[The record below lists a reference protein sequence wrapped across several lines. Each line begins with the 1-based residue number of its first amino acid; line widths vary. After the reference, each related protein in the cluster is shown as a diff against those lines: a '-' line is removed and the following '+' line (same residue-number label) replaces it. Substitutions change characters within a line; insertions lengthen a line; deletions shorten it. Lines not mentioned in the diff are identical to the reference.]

1 MKKNYAKQA
10 LLALALVTSVSA
22 SAIELP
28 TIGGAPED
36 GKIYILTSRSNP
48 SNFWTR
54 TSWDGA
60 FYLQPYNADN
70 IKKSAF
76 KAVKNG
82 DNTWSFT
89 INVDSKGENEE
100 TITTTYFVGIPGG
113 TDNLNANLEEPVKWE
128 VTEGDYPGF
137 YKLKAG
143 EGQGNEKTI
152 GGYLHLNNNN
162 EYAIISESSN
172 QYFPDYYGGI
182 QKNEYDE
189 PITDENGYLPV
200 PLNTISQNWA
210 FVEPT
215 ANLASFNQKV
225 RLYSLLQGIEDNY
238 LEDDMYKE
246 GFQNAINAALPYYQ
260 KAEFDETDYEAAA
273 AIIKHYTDLYN
284 EIQKALE
291 LLGNDNDATFTDAI
305 NNAVSSFNNANADL
319 DAAVSTLKA
328 AEEAYA
334 KGSGDLTILGTNMSF
349 EDLSAQNGSQSSGIA
364 APPTG
369 WNVFI
374 KGKQV
379 TTVDEIKAAG
389 ITAWHGVNDDS
400 EGETKDGNLAFGIW
414 NGGIPEYEISQT
426 ISGLEN
432 GTYIVRAALMVGA
445 NGSGSRRTTQRIFG
459 NLNSTYF
466 ASQDEYD
473 ETRLDQSEVYRFAEL
488 VEPITDRQMQEMS
501 VEALVYDGTLTFG
514 VRTNGDYAAALRDNG
529 NGAGGDGW
537 FKVDNFRIEKTEFS
551 SDNAV
556 AIYVHFAEALE
567 QLLSNKMGTS
577 IYKEARNIL
586 EQYEI
591 DNKST
596 LEQIITA
603 FTAIKNIY
611 AEAKRSADLYSEL
624 KAALVKSEQNLKIYE
639 HSASANSFEDLL
651 YDIYDI
657 YEDGNANEEQ
667 IKACIKQL
675 EDGIEQL
682 KATAIALGDITFV
695 LKNPSFEDLSN
706 QNDSP
711 SDGAQN
717 APKGWNLYVDGEAAQ
732 TVSDGWCA
740 INKGDNIS
748 VTLDNGTEATKQ
760 PTDGEY
766 LWGIWNEYIPE
777 VELSQTFMNMPP
789 GTYTLKADV
798 MVEYNWANDNTTT
811 QRIFANNCVQMW
823 GTPEAYSELNMPADA
838 INAAELTYAGYIC
851 TNGLMGDA
859 NTSLLHPMSVTF
871 GVGPDSTMTIGFRT
885 NGININGV
893 KNGEDDPNGDGNLR
907 GQGWFKVDN
916 FRLSYDSE
924 EIPTSIAYIREKTAT
939 TSEIYDINGMRQTK
953 LRKGINIVRLPQAD
967 GSLKIKKVIIK

>member
-22 SAIELP
+22 SAIEFP
-28 TIGGAPED
+28 AIGGAPED
-36 GKIYILTSRSNP
+36 GKVYILTSRSNP

-76 KAVKNG
+76 KAVKND

-89 INVDSKGENEE
+89 IDVDSKGENEE
-100 TITTTYFVGIPGG
+100 TITTTYFVGIPSG

-152 GGYLHLNNNN
+152 GGYLHLNNGN
-162 EYAIISESSN
+162 EFVVISESFN
-172 QYFPDYYGGI
+172 QWFPDYYGGV

-210 FVEPT
+210 FVET
-215 ANLASFNQKV
+215 TTNLASFNQKV
-225 RLYSLLQGIEDNY
+225 RLYSLLQGIEDNH

-273 AIIKHYTDLYN
+273 AIIKHYTDLYD

-334 KGSGDLTILGTNMSF
+334 KGSGDLTVLGTNMSF

-611 AEAKRSADLYSEL
+611 AEAKRSADVYSEL
-624 KAALVKSEQNLKIYE
+624 KAALVKSEENLKIYE
-639 HSASANSFEDLL
+639 HSASANSFEDLF

-657 YEDGNANEEQ
+657 YEEGNANEEQ

-706 QNDSP
+706 QNDIPDS
-711 SDGAQN
+711 GAQN

-732 TVSDGWCA
+732 TVNGGWCA

-766 LWGIWNEYIPE
+766 LWGIWNENIPE

-838 INAAELTYAGYIC
+838 INAAELTYAGYTC

-859 NTSLLHPMSVTF
+859 NSSLLHPMSVTF

-924 EIPTSIAYIREKTAT
+924 EIPTSIAYIREKTVT

>member
-1 MKKNYAKQA
+1 MKKNYAKLA
-10 LLALALVTSVSA
+10 LLALALVASASA
-22 SAIELP
+22 SAIEFP

-36 GKIYILTSRSNP
+36 GKVYILTSRSNP

-76 KAVKNG
+76 KAVKNE

-89 INVDSKGENEE
+89 IEVNSKDDNEE
-100 TITTTYFVGIPGG
+100 TITTTYYLGIPNG

-128 VTEGDYPGF
+128 LTEGDYPGF

-152 GGYLHLNNNN
+152 GGYLHLNNGN
-162 EYAIISESSN
+162 EYVVITESSN
-172 QYFPDYYGGI
+172 YWFPDYYGGV

-189 PITDENGYLPV
+189 PITDKNGYLPT
-200 PLNTISQNWA
+200 PLNTISQNWT
-210 FVEPT
+210 FVDT
-215 ANLASFNQKV
+215 AANLASFNQKI
-225 RLYSLLQGIEDNY
+225 RLYSLLQDIEDNY

-246 GFQNAINAALPYYQ
+246 GYQNAINAALPYYQ
-260 KAEFDETDYEAAA
+260 KEEFDETDYDAAA
-273 AIIKHYTDLYN
+273 AIIKHYTDLYD

-291 LLGNDNDATFTDAI
+291 LLGNDNNAAFIEAI
-305 NNAVSSFNNANADL
+305 NSAVSSFNNANADL

-328 AEEAYA
+328 AEETYA

-349 EDLSAQNGSQSSGIA
+349 EDLSAQNGSQTSGVA

-374 KGKQV
+374 KGSQV
-379 TTVDEIKAAG
+379 TTADEIKAAG
-389 ITAWHGVNDDS
+389 ITAWHGVNNDS
-400 EGETKDGNLAFGIW
+400 EGDTKDGDLSFGLW
-414 NGGIPEYEISQT
+414 TAGVPEYEISQT

-432 GTYIVRAALMVGA
+432 GTYIVKAALMVGA
-445 NGSGSRRTTQRIFG
+445 NGNGSRRTTQRIFG

-466 ASQDEYD
+466 ASQDKYD
-473 ETRLDQSEVYRFAEL
+473 ETRLDQSEVYSFADLE
-488 VEPITDRQMQEMS
+488 EPITDREMQEMS

-529 NGAGGDGW
+529 NSAGGDGW

-567 QLLSNKMGTS
+567 QVLKSKMGTS
-577 IYKEARNIL
+577 VYRDARNIL
-586 EQYEI
+586 EQYTI
-591 DNKST
+591 DNNST

-611 AEAKRSADLYSEL
+611 AEAKHSVEVYSEL
-624 KAALVKSEQNLKIYE
+624 KVALVKSEQNLKIYE
-639 HSASANSFEDLL
+639 HSASANSFEDLF

-657 YEDGNANEEQ
+657 YEEGNASEEQ
-667 IKACIKQL
+667 IREYIKQL

-682 KATAIALGDITFV
+682 KATAVALGDITFV

-706 QNDSP
+706 QNNSP
-711 SDGAQN
+711 NDGAQD

-732 TVSDGWCA
+732 TVGGGWCA
-740 INKGDNIS
+740 INKGDAIS
-748 VTLDNGTEATKQ
+748 VTLNDGTEATKQ
-760 PTDGEY
+760 PTDGDH
-766 LWGIWNEYIPE
+766 LWGIWNENVPE
-777 VELSQTFMNMPP
+777 VELSQTFSNMPP

-798 MVEYNWANDNTTT
+798 MVQYNWANDNTTT
-811 QRIFANNCVQMW
+811 QRIFGNNCVQMW
-823 GTPEAYSELNMPADA
+823 GTSEAYSELNMPADA

-851 TNGLMGDA
+851 ADGLSGDD
-859 NTSLLHPMSVTF
+859 NSSLLHPMSVTF

-885 NGININGV
+885 NGININGI
-893 KNGEDDPNGDGNLR
+893 KNGENDPNGDGNLR

-924 EIPTSIAYIREKTAT
+924 EIPTSIAYINEKPVAA
-939 TSEIYDINGMRQTK
+939 SEIFDINGMRQTT
-953 LRKGINIVRLPQAD
+953 LRKGINIVRMPQAD
-967 GSLKIKKVIIK
+967 GSLKVKKVIIK